1 MRPVTLIEGAHIG
14 EIPPTPLTPL
24 TDLSPIKQAAE
35 LLVKFAKHY
44 GIPTGYKQEQNGRL
58 VHSIAPNPKTEFDQ
72 ISSSSKIDLQ
82 LHTETAFHPFKP
94 SHLLLMCLRGDENA
108 LTTYALVDEIVESLD
123 DWTVDQLCRDAYI
136 TSVDDSFRQNGEPD
150 QEIRMPILKK
160 TEDGYEMCFD
170 EFLMRGIDDESNV
183 ALINL
188 KTEIP
193 NHVQSIA
200 LKTADVLVLDNRKTI
215 HGRKAFKPRY
225 DGTDRWLLRT
235 LVVDRCPPTA
245 QQKILDHMV
254 ITTDFGFKVH
264 FGEHPYNWGRK

>member
-1 MRPVTLIEGAHIG
+1 MNPVTLIEGALIG
-14 EIPPTPLTPL
+14 DIPPTPITPL
-24 TDLSPIKQAAE
+24 TKLDEIKQATD
-35 LLVKFAKHY
+35 LLVKFSRHY

-58 VHSIAPNPKTEFDQ
+58 VQSICPNPRTEFSQ

-94 SHLLLMCLRGDENA
+94 SHLLLMCLRGDSKA
-108 LTTYALVDEIVESLD
+108 FTTYAIVEDIVAGLD
-123 DWTVDQLCRDAYI
+123 DWTISQLCRNAYI

-150 QEIRMPILKK
+150 QVITMPILKI
-160 TEDGYEMCFD
+160 TEDGFEMCFD
-170 EFLMRGIDDESNV
+170 EFLMRGIDDDAEV

-193 NHVQSIA
+193 NHIQQIA

-215 HGRKAFKPRY
+215 HGRKSFQPRY

-235 LVVDRCPPTA
+235 LVVDRCPPTS
-245 QQKILDHMV
+245 QQIFDEHMI
-254 ITTDFGFKVH
+254 ITTDFSEEVF
-264 FGEHPYNWGRK
+264 FNQHPYNWGRK